1 MSTLTKTKKPQR
13 PRKRAATATLVPLG
27 GVFSGREHLFGSLS
41 FAPVKG
47 SAAKRLIHA
56 RIAADHNT

>member
-13 PRKRAATATLVPLG
+13 SRKRDVTVPMVPLG

-47 SAAKRLIHA
+47 SSAKRLIHA